1 MQEMMCIRW
10 STHAWDDFMESN
22 RWGFRFVET
31 DIASFEARTKH
42 MGIISLYEGSHHP
55 PRLRLSPPDPWF
67 TLGLARPL
75 TFDRDRHG
83 VATAGPAPQ
92 RRTA

>member
-1 MQEMMCIRW
+1 MRYVWPNRRILKRVQEMMCIRW

-42 MGIISLYEGSHHP
+42 MGIISLYEGYTTSP
-55 PRLRLSPPDPWF
+55 SLAEPR
-67 TLGLARPL
+67 
-75 TFDRDRHG
+75 
-83 VATAGPAPQ
+83 
-92 RRTA
+92 